1 MSATLLTFPPPSRL
15 TVQASIQC
23 IDCPWFAMQTGT
35 NAITISLELR
45 ERYRRHLAERHPEL
59 QFSEVPS

>member
-1 MSATLLTFPPPSRL
+1 MSATLLTFPPPPQF
-15 TVQASIQC
+15 TVKASICC
-23 IDCPWFAMQTGT
+23 IDCPWVAALTGT
-35 NAITISLELR
+35 NALAISLELR